1 MRDDRERGFERGE
14 RSTMKRDD
22 CFVVVY
28 VFAVE
33 CDASRVA
40 RGGLELDGFQRGEA
54 TRRDQPT
61 NANTKKMKMK
71 E

>member
-1 MRDDRERGFERGE
+1 
-14 RSTMKRDD
+14 MKRDG

-28 VFAVE
+28 VYWVE
-33 CDASRVA
+33 LEALRVA

-61 NANTKKMKMK
+61 KANTKKMKMK